1 MTGNHSKSFPKP
13 GSFRDGTSAH
23 RARYVFVNLKNRLH
37 LPGVRDLLAPCT
49 QHLTEQQFKRMLTA
63 WQSLPQYQ
71 VYGFVQYGR
80 VIGLIALEG
89 QTPSVARILAVT
101 VKPRLQ
107 GRGIGKRLVVETF
120 LSLNLMT
127 LDARTLEELLGFYQK
142 LGFEVIDTSTRDDG
156 QLVYQCHLTQ
166 QALYAAYT
174 HEHSAGAVLFSQRGA
189 ERLYVL
195 VTERSGNTGLPKGH
209 VESGETQKQTALR
222 EIYEETGLHARLLPG
237 FGGQIV
243 YPQGR
248 GMLKHFTYFLAEYD
262 AWQTPV
268 SGEDVIAQALPYE
281 QALQKLSFADIRK
294 VLRDAETFLNQIRL

>member
-1 MTGNHSKSFPKP
+1 
-13 GSFRDGTSAH
+13 
-23 RARYVFVNLKNRLH
+23 
-37 LPGVRDLLAPCT
+37 
-49 QHLTEQQFKRMLTA
+49 MLTA

-80 VIGLIALEG
+80 VIGMIALEG
-89 QTPSVARILAVT
+89 QTAGEARILAVT

-142 LGFEVIDTSTRDDG
+142 LGFEVIDTSARDDG

-174 HEHSAGAVLFSQRGA
+174 HEYSAGAVLFSQRGA

-209 VESGETQKQTALR
+209 VESGETQEQTALR